1 MKENTLPEKDTRFIK
16 EEGKVLMLG
25 NEAVVRGCLES
36 GVSYVSQYP
45 GTPTSDIG
53 EYFHQVLKENLD
65 IKDYLIHHWAV
76 NEAVATSACAGA
88 AWTGCRSFNPMK
100 HVGLNV
106 ASDALSVIALNGPNP
121 GAMVILVG
129 SDPGS
134 LGSHQEQNERFYTWM
149 LHLPCFEPHT
159 PQECKDWTKLAFE
172 LSEKYDTV
180 FEIRMSTRS
189 AHSRGFVNL
198 EPLQKGKAKGEFIRN
213 IPKFNSLPPH
223 AINNHIR
230 LYERI
235 EKIRELIPGLGINKI
250 IPGINKIGIITSGMP
265 FGYTM
270 EALAQLNLNDVPV
283 LKLGMIYP
291 LNFGEIKSFLEN
303 LDKVIIIEELE
314 PFLEVKIAEIA
325 LKEKIYVEII
335 GEKIFPKYN
344 EFSTGLVAKCLAQIF
359 NKEPSKPMLDAM
371 EYFDSYKS
379 IVPSRFPTFCA
390 GCPERATLYSILKA
404 TNNLENTVISGD
416 IGCYVMSFFPPQ
428 ECSDLVIC
436 MSGGISAA
444 IGMSTKTDQNIIA
457 LIGDSTFFH
466 TGMAPLAE
474 AVGYNSNVL
483 LIIFENSWT
492 AMTGHQD
499 DVLRYLINQGFSIEN
514 ICESIGVPW
523 LKVEDSYNPKKVTRS
538 IEEALEVKGLKVI
551 IIRREC
557 ALQAHRWRMN
567 QIRALEGEGKKV
579 QDISY
584 YIGGCQLCFE
594 CARVLSCPAIRKT
607 KTEEGIEEMQIDQD
621 RCIKCGV
628 CYEVCPNGA
637 IRKSIINVFEE
648 EVPFREL

>member
-1 MKENTLPEKDTRFIK
+1 MIKLPIKDTRFTAK
-16 EEGKVLMLG
+16 EGRVLMLG
-25 NEAVVRGCLES
+25 NEAIVRGCLEA
-36 GVSYVSQYP
+36 GVSYASQYP

-53 EYFHQVLKENLD
+53 EYFHQIIRENPETKE
-65 IKDYLIHHWAV
+65 YLVHHWAV

-129 SDPGS
+129 ADPGS

-159 PQECKDWTKLAFE
+159 PQECKEFTKLAFE
-172 LSEKYDTV
+172 LSEKYDTIV
-180 FEIRMSTRS
+180 EIRTSTRS
-189 AHSRGFVNL
+189 AHSRGFVEL
-198 EPLQKGKAKGEFIRN
+198 GPLKLGKPKGEFIRN

-235 EKIRELIPGLGINKI
+235 EKIREIIPELGINKVFA
-250 IPGINKIGIITSGMP
+250 GNNKIGIITSGMP
-265 FGYTM
+265 FGYTT
-270 EALAQLNLNDVPV
+270 EALNQLELDDVPL

-291 LNFGEIKSFLEN
+291 LNYEEIADFIRNLE
-303 LDKVIIIEELE
+303 KVIIIEELE

-325 LKEKIYVEII
+325 HHYKFNVEII
-335 GEKIFPKYN
+335 GQKYFPKYN
-344 EFSTGLVAKCLAQIF
+344 EFSTGLVATSLAKIF
-359 NKEPSKPMLDAM
+359 NKPPNEKMNKAI
-371 EYFDSYKS
+371 EYFNSYKE
-379 IVPSRFPTFCA
+379 IIPSRFPTFCA

-404 TNNLENTVISGD
+404 TNHLENTVISGD

-444 IGMSTKTDQNIIA
+444 IGMSTKTDQKVIA
-457 LIGDSTFFH
+457 MIGDSTFFH

-474 AVGYNSNVL
+474 AVGYDSNVL
-483 LIIFENSWT
+483 LLIFDNSWT

-499 DVLRYLINQGFSIEN
+499 DVLRYLINRGFSIEK
-514 ICESIGVPW
+514 ICKAIGVPW
-523 LKVEDSYNPKKVTRS
+523 LRVEDSYNPKRLIKS
-538 IEEALEVKGLKVI
+538 IETALEEKGFKVI
-551 IIRREC
+551 IIKREC
-557 ALQAHRWRMN
+557 GLQAHRWRMS
-567 QIRALEGEGKKV
+567 QIRELEKKGEKIQEV
-579 QDISY
+579 VYHIT
-584 YIGGCQLCFE
+584 GCQMCHE
-594 CARVLSCPAIRKT
+594 CSRILSCPAIRR
-607 KTEEGIEEMQIDQD
+607 TEIDGIETMQIDED
-621 RCIKCGV
+621 RCIRCGV
-628 CYEVCPNGA
+628 CYEICPNGA
-637 IRKSIINVFEE
+637 IHKSIIHALET
-648 EVPFREL
+648 EVPFREV

>member
-1 MKENTLPEKDTRFIK
+1 MPEKDIRFIA
-16 EEGKVLMLG
+16 EEGRVLMLG
-25 NEAVVRGCLES
+25 NEALVRGALEA

-53 EYFHQVLKENLD
+53 EYFHQVLRINPKIKE
-65 IKDYLIHHWAV
+65 YLVHHWAV

-88 AWTGCRSFNPMK
+88 AWTGCRTLNPMK

-121 GAMVILVG
+121 GSMVVSIG

-134 LGSHQEQNERFYTWM
+134 LGSHQEQNERFYAWM
-149 LHLPCFEPHT
+149 LHLPTMEPHT
-159 PQECKDWTKLAFE
+159 PQECKDWIKLAFE
-172 LSEKYDTV
+172 LSQKYDLV
-180 FEIRMSTRS
+180 VNFRMSTRS
-189 AHSRGFVNL
+189 AHSRGFVEL
-198 EPLQKGKAKGEFIRN
+198 DPITPGKAKGEFIRN

-235 EKIRELIPGLGINKI
+235 ERLRRDIPNLGINRV
-250 IPGINKIGIITSGMP
+250 IPGENKVGVITSGMS

-270 EALAQLNLNDVPV
+270 EALTQLGLNDVPI

-291 LNFGEIKSFLEN
+291 LNYKEITDFLQN

-314 PFLEVKIAEIA
+314 PFLEMKIAEIA
-325 LKEKIYVEII
+325 HNHKLDVEIV
-335 GEKIFPKYN
+335 GESHFPKYN

-359 NKEPSKPMLDAM
+359 DKTPNEQMVEAM
-371 EYFDSYKS
+371 DYFESYKS
-379 IVPSRFPTFCA
+379 LIPSRFPTFCS

-404 TNNLENTVISGD
+404 TNQLENTIISGD

-428 ECSDLVIC
+428 ECSDLIIC

-444 IGMSTKTDQNIIA
+444 IGLAAKTDQKVIA

-466 TGMAPLAE
+466 TGMPPLAE

-492 AMTGHQD
+492 AMTGHQN
-499 DVLRYLINQGFSIEN
+499 DVLRYLITQGFSIEK
-514 ICESIGVPW
+514 ICKAIGVQW
-523 LKVEDSYNPKKVTRS
+523 LRVEDSYNPKKLTKS
-538 IEEALEVKGLKVI
+538 IEDALKTDGLKVI
-551 IIRREC
+551 IVKREC
-557 ALQAHRWRMN
+557 GLQAHRWRMDEMRKL
-567 QIRALEGEGKKV
+567 QDEGVKYQEEV
-579 QDISY
+579 YHIT
-584 YIGGCQLCFE
+584 GCQMCYE
-594 CARVLSCPAIRKT
+594 CARILSCPAIRR
-607 KTEEGIEEMQIDQD
+607 IEIDGRETMAIDDD

-628 CYEVCPNGA
+628 CYQICPNGA
-637 IRKSIINVFEE
+637 IHKSIYNALDT
-648 EVPFREL
+648 EVGWRDI

>member
-1 MKENTLPEKDTRFIK
+1 MIKDTRFTQS
-16 EEGKVLMLG
+16 EGKVLMLG
-25 NEAVVRGCLES
+25 NEALVRGCLES

-53 EYFHQVLKENLD
+53 EYFHQVIRDFPEYSEFLV
-65 IKDYLIHHWAV
+65 HHWAV

-88 AWTGCRSFNPMK
+88 AWTGCRTFNPMK

-121 GAMVILVG
+121 GGMVVSVG

-134 LGSHQEQNERFYTWM
+134 LGSHQEQNERFYAWM
-149 LHLPCFEPHT
+149 LHLPTIEPHT
-159 PQECKDWTKLAFE
+159 PQECKDWVKIAFE
-172 LSEKYDTV
+172 LSEKYDLVMNVRT
-180 FEIRMSTRS
+180 STRS
-189 AHSRGFVNL
+189 AHSRGFVEL
-198 EPLQKGKAKGEFIRN
+198 GPLVPGKKSGEFIRN

-235 EKIRELIPGLGINKI
+235 EKLREALPKLGFDNI
-250 IPGINKIGIITSGMP
+250 IPGENKIGVITSGMP

-270 EALAQLNLNDVPV
+270 EALNQLELNDVPV

-291 LNFGEIKSFLEN
+291 LNYKQISDYIQN

-325 LKEKIYVEII
+325 HNQRIDVDILGQKF
-335 GEKIFPKYN
+335 FPKHN
-344 EFSTGLVAKCLAQIF
+344 EFSTGLVASCLAQIF
-359 NKEPSKPMLDAM
+359 DKKPNEQMTKAVD
-371 EYFDSYKS
+371 YFNSYKE
-379 IVPSRFPTFCA
+379 IIPSRFPTFCA

-404 TNNLENTVISGD
+404 TNNLANTVISGD

-428 ECSDLVIC
+428 QCSDLVIC

-444 IGMSTKTDQNIIA
+444 IGMSTKTDQKVIA
-457 LIGDSTFFH
+457 FIGDSTFFH
-466 TGMAPLAE
+466 SGMAPLAE
-474 AVGYNSNVL
+474 AVGYNSNL
-483 LIIFENSWT
+483 LLVIFENSWT

-499 DVLRYLINQGFSIEN
+499 DVLRHLINKGFSIEK
-514 ICESIGVPW
+514 ICRAIGVPW
-523 LKVEDSYNPKKVTRS
+523 LKVEDSYNPKKLINT
-538 IEEALEVKGLKVI
+538 IEEALKIDGLKVI
-551 IIRREC
+551 IIKREC
-557 ALQAHRWRMN
+557 ALQAHKWRMS
-567 QIRALEGEGKKV
+567 QINALQEEGEKV

-584 YIGGCQLCFE
+584 YIGGCSMCFV
-594 CARVLSCPAIRKT
+594 CARVLSCPAIRRVNT
-607 KTEEGIEEMQIDQD
+607 EGIEEMQIDQD

-628 CYEVCPNGA
+628 CYEICPNGA
-637 IRKSIINVFEE
+637 IRKSIINVFGE
-648 EVPFREL
+648 EVPFREI